1 MGGVRR
7 YVRQIRRDRGGRGR
21 DGAFGGLF
29 LRQDGKAGA
38 GSGAVQVFQRTGQF
52 QGAIPVFSDCV
63 FRCAAVPSGAVGV
76 SAVAGAG
83 KGVGRD
89 ADCEDGVL
97 FYGISEIF
105 SREGN
110 LKKCKDVMDQLGI
123 AYEEYDA
130 GQLKERFSTLKD
142 VPNSASGLFQA
153 DAGFTHAERTLRA
166 LYKLAKGHGASLRWQ
181 GRRSTISGRFRS
193 SGRGFWVSEM
203 CGLRNKSLST
213 RNPKFAGG
221 YKPCELIRLR

>member
-1 MGGVRR
+1 MSDRFDVIVVGGGAMGLSAA
-7 YVRQIRRDRGGRGR
+7 YSC
-21 DGAFGGLF
+21 A
-29 LRQDGKAGA
+29 
-38 GSGAVQVFQRTGQF
+38 RTGKRVLVLEQF
-52 QGAIPVFSDCV
+52 RFFNERGSSKGLSRFFRIVYSDALLCLLA
-63 FRCAAVPSGAVGV
+63 RSAYPLWQELERESGETLIA
-76 SAVAGAG
+76 
-83 KGVGRD
+83 KT
-89 ADCEDGVL
+89 GVL
-97 FYGISEIF
+97 FYGISESF

>member
-1 MGGVRR
+1 MSDRFDVIVVGGGAMGLSAA
-7 YVRQIRRDRGGRGR
+7 YSC
-21 DGAFGGLF
+21 A
-29 LRQDGKAGA
+29 
-38 GSGAVQVFQRTGQF
+38 RTGKRVLVLEQF
-52 QGAIPVFSDCV
+52 RFFNERGSSKGLSRFFRIVYSDALLCLLA
-63 FRCAAVPSGAVGV
+63 RSAYPLWQELERESGETLIA
-76 SAVAGAG
+76 
-83 KGVGRD
+83 KT
-89 ADCEDGVL
+89 GVL